1 MASPE
6 RVVTSIPLLEARRCS
21 SCSPTATGKGSTSYT
36 VHDRVCVH
44 FRKICDCVGAVR
56 RLWGGLGQS
65 RGAVGWWGGGGV
77 AGRRGGGAALVG
89 DSIGDSVTV
98 LVDVFFGVA
107 YGVLCVVAVA
117 VGVLHGASV
126 VASVG

>member
-1 MASPE
+1 MCLGGASALG
-6 RVVTSIPLLEARRCS
+6 RS
-21 SCSPTATGKGSTSYT
+21 
-36 VHDRVCVH
+36 
-44 FRKICDCVGAVR
+44 GAE
-56 RLWGGLGQS
+56 S
-65 RGAVGWWGGGGV
+65 WGGGVVVGWRGAGV
-77 AGRRGGGAALVG
+77 VLVG